1 MIYGILKL
9 YRLCDT
15 LEERCHH
22 ASLIMA
28 QASPPKRITPYN
40 STGSVAVCMRFTS
53 SFRHPSTEPKT
64 PPGGSVVANA
74 DTAPSVPHLRGWSLA
89 VLPAA

>member
-53 SFRHPSTEPKT
+53 SFRVPSSFNRTEPHR
-64 PPGGSVVANA
+64 GGRS
-74 DTAPSVPHLRGWSLA
+74 
-89 VLPAA
+89 